1 MLLFW
6 VDYFILFLNCVC
18 FGYVFMLLC
27 FSFSFSFFFVVF
39 VFILPPLFW
48 KSVSVYTGSS
58 QIQEMTYV
66 DVNP

>member
-6 VDYFILFLNCVC
+6 VDCFYFILNCVC

-27 FSFSFSFFFVVF
+27 FSFSFFFVVF

-58 QIQEMTYV
+58 QIQEMTNV
-66 DVNP
+66 DVKP